1 MYLAWTCAYPC
12 TACCG
17 IDEQTILK
25 SRSLFRWL
33 VKCISHCILRSTF
46 KDYGFWGRVGW
57 SWLLWHVWDPL
68 PRPSAS
74 PPLCILTSC
83 EQARVAGR
91 VWGED
96 SCGRSWDPG
105 ERPRWQ
111 ACRPSGR
118 LAGPCGRLVSPDV
131 RPGWQAGRPRWGGA
145 GSGVR
150 LAGPEN
156 SLASAGRPAG
166 PCWQARG
173 LAGRPGWQDW
183 PFRGPSGSGAVNTT
197 VLAWPG
203 PRGSTQKCRM
213 RSL

>member
-1 MYLAWTCAYPC
+1 MYILYREIHYITSYQKHNHDHNHILAWTCAYPC
-12 TACCG
+12 TECRG
-17 IDEQTILK
+17 IDEETILK

-131 RPGWQAGRPRWGGA
+131 RPGWQAGRPRWPGTRC
-145 GSGVR
+145 R
-150 LAGPEN
+150 LR
-156 SLASAGRPAG
+156 SQAGRPRE
-166 PCWQARG
+166 Q
-173 LAGRPGWQDW
+173 
-183 PFRGPSGSGAVNTT
+183 PS
-197 VLAWPG
+197 
-203 PRGSTQKCRM
+203 K
-213 RSL
+213 RS